1 MLTSAGVSLFQFK
14 ISAPAK
20 RIKEW
25 RNVSPRW
32 FGSLI
37 STNILKTLKL
47 FFNVFCAVALGDDCW
62 LACFLFGFSFALSPN
77 IFWPWKALVDPQNW
91 DLGTWKLGN
100 SWRVGSANRWFRH
113 LKPCDSS
120 FYLGSP
126 CERWVWWWIFA
137 TPTLPTSR
145 WGHVPSNIGFGRSRS
160 RAPSLLDYYTKGRSL
175 QLVKTWEWDEKFLPL
190 EKWKESK
197 QTNKRQ
203 ENLFPEATVSA
214 LYYIRNFS
222 IQRCAWRRCG
232 SSGIRHMA
240 D

>member
-62 LACFLFGFSFALSPN
+62 LACFLFGFPFALSPN

-91 DLGTWKLGN
+91 DLGAWKLGN

-126 CERWVWWWIFA
+126 SERWVWWWIFA
-137 TPTLPTSR
+137 TRTLPTSR
-145 WGHVPSNIGFGRSRS
+145 WGHVPQIWDLVGAVQELPHCLITIQKEEASSWLRHGSGTKSSCPLRSGKK
-160 RAPSLLDYYTKGRSL
+160 AN
-175 QLVKTWEWDEKFLPL
+175 
-190 EKWKESK
+190 K
-197 QTNKRQ
+197 QTNARKIYFLRPPS
-203 ENLFPEATVSA
+203 LPSTT
-214 LYYIRNFS
+214 
-222 IQRCAWRRCG
+222 
-232 SSGIRHMA
+232 
-240 D
+240 